1 MSNWVYELPTRL
13 LALGLIFVFEF
24 VALVGLYFARRY
36 LLPRL
41 RYHDGVN
48 DAVSGTIQSI
58 GVFYGITVGLIAVN
72 VWNNYS
78 NVASIASQ
86 EAATISMLY
95 RDAESYPGPVRDEL
109 QARLLEYTQSIIDK
123 EWPGHRIGQVPMHG
137 ANILTQF
144 QKRLATFEPTTDSQ
158 RALLSETWRTFNQ
171 LIERR
176 RMRMDAVT
184 NSLSGIMW
192 SVIWIGAAINISVSY
207 FFYFEDWKLHAIM
220 VGLTAGFLAIAVFLI
235 LANDRP
241 FMGETGVSPQSFQLL
256 IDTVRK
262 IQ

>member
-1 MSNWVYELPTRL
+1 MSNWIYEVPTKF
-13 LALGLIFVFEF
+13 LAIGLIVVFEI
-24 VALVGLYFARRY
+24 VALAGLYFARRFV
-36 LLPRL
+36 LPRL

-95 RDAESYPGPVRDEL
+95 RDAASYPVPVRDEL
-109 QARLLEYTQSIIDK
+109 QARLLEYTQAIVDK
-123 EWPGHRIGQVPMHG
+123 EWPAHRLGQIPMHG
-137 ANILTQF
+137 VNILTQF
-144 QKRLATFEPTTDSQ
+144 QKRLATFDPTTDSQ
-158 RALLSETWRTFNQ
+158 RALLAESWRTFNQ

-207 FFYFEDWKLHAIM
+207 FFYCDDHRLHAIM

-241 FMGETGVSPQSFQLL
+241 FMGETGVSSQSFQLL
-256 IDTVRK
+256 LDTVRRV
-262 IQ
+262 Q